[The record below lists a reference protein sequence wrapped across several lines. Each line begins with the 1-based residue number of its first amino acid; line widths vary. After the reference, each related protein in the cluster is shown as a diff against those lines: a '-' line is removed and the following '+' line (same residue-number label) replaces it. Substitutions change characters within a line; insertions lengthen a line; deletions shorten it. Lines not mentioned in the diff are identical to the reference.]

1 MQKNQQKKKLT
12 EHKRLVLF
20 DYDSICSEG
29 VSFVLELEAE
39 KIGHLRYDRV

>member
-1 MQKNQQKKKLT
+1 MQKKTEKKLT

-29 VSFVLELEAE
+29 GSFVLELEAK
-39 KIGHLRYDRV
+39 KISHLR